1 MSIILKPIITEKAT
15 SDSELNNR
23 YSFVVDN
30 KSNKIEIKK
39 AVESYY
45 QVNVVKVRTMN
56 YGPIRIIKYTKTGIQ
71 NGKSNL
77 VKKAIVQLREGDQID
92 FYNNM

>member
-1 MSIILKPIITEKAT
+1 MSIILKPIITEKVT

-23 YSFVVDN
+23 YSFVVDR

-45 QVNVVKVRTMN
+45 QVNVIKVRTMN
-56 YGPIRIIKYTKTGIQ
+56 YGPLRKTKYTKTGVQ

-77 VKKAIVQLREGDQID
+77 VKKAIVQIGEGDQID

>member
-15 SDSELNNR
+15 SDSELHNR

-45 QVNVVKVRTMN
+45 QVNVIKVRTMN
-56 YGPIRIIKYTKTGIQ
+56 YGPIRKTKYTKTGIQ

-77 VKKAIVQLREGDQID
+77 VKKAIVQLVEGDQID

>member
-23 YSFVVDN
+23 YSFVVDR

-45 QVNVVKVRTMN
+45 QVNVIKVRTMN
-56 YGPIRIIKYTKTGIQ
+56 YGPLRKTKYPLKSHQRI
-71 NGKSNL
+71 
-77 VKKAIVQLREGDQID
+77 KKV
-92 FYNNM
+92 